1 MWRWLGRDTIRGA
14 ARRRGRERDK
24 ISGAAAM
31 RLAYATTD
39 DVPVC
44 KLVDAP
50 SIQFDCDGRARSTCS
65 LVEIS
70 ELVDWC
76 LVSP

>member
-1 MWRWLGRDTIRGA
+1 
-14 ARRRGRERDK
+14 
-24 ISGAAAM
+24 M